1 MCIRIGNHEYDPN
14 YFTQSFINHSLSM
27 TEGNL
32 VTSPFGVFFML
43 CALLGSG
50 GPRKNTSL
58 EIGNAILGKYDH
70 HHNDNN
76 DWESLASDSVWLY
89 RSTLDSLSAEITYI
103 DNELSQ
109 VITLANG
116 IYASDDLQINGEFE
130 QLLSEYFDENIHR
143 VNFTDQSTV
152 MQTINQWI
160 SSKTNNLISQFFNYP
175 HEILPNSLLNLFS
188 VFYFKDVWEVPFME
202 MFTENATFEIS
213 SNRQIQ
219 VPIMFNEEE
228 LGYADFTLEGFEM
241 ISKSFKNTRFAFI
254 VILPKEK
261 WNLNYISQFLM
272 GNQSLQNYIQQLKS
286 ERVSLKLPKFKLE
299 STLDLE
305 NILKLHG
312 IHDLFDPIKA
322 DLSGITSHSNIH
334 VTSFRQK
341 DVIRIDEVGMEA
353 RSVANAMF
361 IPLSSYRNPI
371 QFHITHPFICFVYDK
386 ELNLSLFAARV
397 IKPLQ

>member
-58 EIGNAILGKYDH
+58 EIGNAVLGKYVH

-76 DWESLASDSVWLY
+76 DWESIASDTLWLY
-89 RSTLDSLSAEITYI
+89 RSTLDSLSAEMTYV
-103 DNELSQ
+103 DNEWSQ

-116 IYASDDLQINGEFE
+116 IYASDDLQINGDFE
-130 QLLSEYFDENIHR
+130 QLLTEYFDENIHR
-143 VNFTDQSTV
+143 VNFTDQSTA

-160 SSKTNNLISQFFNYP
+160 SSKTNNLISQFFNHP

-188 VFYFKDVWEVPFME
+188 IFYFKDVWEVQFME
-202 MFTENATFEIS
+202 MFTENATFEVS
-213 SNRQIQ
+213 SDRQIQ

-228 LGYADFTLEGFEM
+228 LGYADFKSEGFEM
-241 ISKSFKNTRFAFI
+241 ISKSFKNTRFTFI

-261 WNLNYISQFLM
+261 KSNLNLLSQFLM

-299 STLDLE
+299 SILDLE

-322 DLSGITSHSNIH
+322 
-334 VTSFRQK
+334 
-341 DVIRIDEVGMEA
+341 
-353 RSVANAMF
+353 
-361 IPLSSYRNPI
+361 
-371 QFHITHPFICFVYDK
+371 
-386 ELNLSLFAARV
+386 NLSD
-397 IKPLQ
+397 